1 MKLKKYISVLFGS
14 IFSFL
19 SINVLYEMLC
29 KKFTP
34 TIATAIIGYS
44 VLITLVYVII
54 DKIKI
59 KRRP

>member
-1 MKLKKYISVLFGS
+1 MKLKKYISILFGS

-29 KKFTP
+29 KKFDTS
-34 TIATAIIGYS
+34 TATAIIGYS
-44 VLITLVYVII
+44 ILITLVYLII

-59 KRRP
+59 KRRL

>member
-1 MKLKKYISVLFGS
+1 MKLKKYISILFGS
-14 IFSFL
+14 ILVFL
-19 SINVLYEMLC
+19 GVNILHEILC

-44 VLITLVYVII
+44 LLITLVCLII

-59 KRRP
+59 KRRL